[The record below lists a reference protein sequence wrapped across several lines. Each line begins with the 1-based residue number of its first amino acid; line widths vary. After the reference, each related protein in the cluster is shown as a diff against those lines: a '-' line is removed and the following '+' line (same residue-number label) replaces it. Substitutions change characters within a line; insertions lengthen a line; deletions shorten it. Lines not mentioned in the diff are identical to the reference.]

1 MGRGPD
7 VCRWCYRH
15 VCSKCGWYKVL
26 SSTVSACATCYR
38 CGDSSAVVMREVAH
52 SGWNACPFAGR
63 LGNEAPKGVC
73 TFCGRER
80 DQRYLVDADGEWE
93 CRSAAR
99 CATYQRKHGIGM
111 EAA

>member
-7 VCRWCYRH
+7 VCAWCYRH
-15 VCSKCGWYKVL
+15 VCLKCGWYKVL
-26 SSTVSACATCYR
+26 SATVSVEATCYR
-38 CGDSSAVVMREVAH
+38 CGPEGGAVVMREVAH
-52 SGWNACPFAGR
+52 SGWNVCPFAGR

-80 DQRYLVDADGEWE
+80 NMRFLVEADGEME

-99 CATYQRKHGIGM
+99 CATYQRRNGM